1 MVAIGEVV
9 RSDTADSCTLGD
21 RERSVLSAPFHEV
34 VAVCPASGQWAF
46 VNSSHCQER
55 SMSVARTIEVFSAG
69 SSICEEIVELV
80 RQTTDSSCEVRVLD
94 IRDCKV
100 IKQARELAVKVVPA
114 IVVDGQL
121 QEYCLSRQ
129 RCLEVLK
136 ANGLCKD
143 DGSPIGVDPS

>member
-1 MVAIGEVV
+1 
-9 RSDTADSCTLGD
+9 
-21 RERSVLSAPFHEV
+21 
-34 VAVCPASGQWAF
+34 
-46 VNSSHCQER
+46 
-55 SMSVARTIEVFSAG
+55 MSVARTIEVFSAG